1 MMLQVAGV
9 LQASRHASDAKIGLP
24 LQLSAQGGNM
34 GKGDRRSLRG
44 KLYRGS
50 YGKRRSHE
58 TNRPQRELQPPA
70 APATAKTRA

>member
-1 MMLQVAGV
+1 
-9 LQASRHASDAKIGLP
+9 
-24 LQLSAQGGNM
+24 M

-58 TNRPQRELQPPA
+58 TNRPQRELQPPTT
-70 APATAKTRA
+70 APATPKARA